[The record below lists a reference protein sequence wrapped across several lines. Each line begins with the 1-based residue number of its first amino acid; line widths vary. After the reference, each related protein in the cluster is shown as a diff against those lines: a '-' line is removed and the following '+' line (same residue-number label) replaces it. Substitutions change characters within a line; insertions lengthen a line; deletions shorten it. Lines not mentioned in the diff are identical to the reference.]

1 MTDETMSDAS
11 SGEVPKQG
19 VIRRIPRQ
27 VRIGALVLLGGA
39 VVIWNV
45 FPPSVPRAPVILARE
60 ADGILREQGGQGG
73 DGLGF
78 NAHLG
83 ELKSENSTSCGSS
96 SSHSNPAFFAAR
108 HLIIINRSDD
118 ILMERVGAE
127 LLESLRTELAVDRLE
142 YYPLGHMPE
151 LGSLSPDFYVTLELD
166 SKDVSGLLNQK
177 LDATVKATLGTTLSN
192 VVVQLL

>member
-83 ELKSENSTSCGSS
+83 ELK
-96 SSHSNPAFFAAR
+96 
-108 HLIIINRSDD
+108 
-118 ILMERVGAE
+118 
-127 LLESLRTELAVDRLE
+127 
-142 YYPLGHMPE
+142 
-151 LGSLSPDFYVTLELD
+151 
-166 SKDVSGLLNQK
+166 
-177 LDATVKATLGTTLSN
+177 
-192 VVVQLL
+192 